1 MPPGTLVR
9 RLVRN
14 KLASVAALRV
24 GWNCLTTNDLA
35 LSPLQDLSM
44 AAGPQVSLPIL
55 LCSYDCMQR
64 VAAAVAAAAPQLS
77 SLSSEPDSPSLA
89 SLGST
94 MAYLRQRHV
103 FH

>member
-24 GWNCLTTNDLA
+24 GWTCLTTNDLA

-55 LCSYDCMQR
+55 LCSYDCMQS
-64 VAAAVAAAAPQLS
+64 VAAAAAAPRLS
-77 SLSSEPDSPSLA
+77 PLSSEPDAPSLA

>member
-24 GWNCLTTNDLA
+24 GWTCLTTNDLA

-64 VAAAVAAAAPQLS
+64 VAAAAAAAPRLS
-77 SLSSEPDSPSLA
+77 PLSSEPDSPSLA